1 MQQNVDMHESAAA
14 PLGSFPAIFSQA
26 LSLGLLSKRRVY
38 KEATQVLSTEQGS
51 LKSLL
56 GRLSCCT
63 LNASQMLVPV
73 QSRNSPTLRVGRNLP
88 ALDDL
93 RLSRVGSMKYSSAR
107 LRI

>member
-38 KEATQVLSTEQGS
+38 EEARQVLSTEQGP

-56 GRLSCCT
+56 GRLSCFPDVSPSAIT
-63 LNASQMLVPV
+63 NQSHLESGQELASVWM
-73 QSRNSPTLRVGRNLP
+73 
-88 ALDDL
+88 
-93 RLSRVGSMKYSSAR
+93 
-107 LRI
+107 I